1 MNILLLIFLLFLVL
15 AILVILNHIEIV
27 STDSNTTTN
36 TSTNTSTNTN
46 TGQMVSVY
54 DNIQGTC
61 ADTHFGCCP
70 DGINSKDN
78 IFGSNCP
85 SYKETQ

>member
-1 MNILLLIFLLFLVL
+1 MNTLLLIFLLFLIL
-15 AILVILNHIEIV
+15 IILVILNQMEF
-27 STDSNTTTN
+27 
-36 TSTNTSTNTN
+36 TSTNPSPNPTQNPDPDVES
-46 TGQMVSVY
+46 GQIVSAY

-70 DGINSKDN
+70 DGVNSKNN

-85 SYKETQ
+85 NI

>member
-1 MNILLLIFLLFLVL
+1 MNTLLLIFLLFLVL
-15 AILVILNHIEIV
+15 AILVILNHIV
-27 STDSNTTTN
+27 FVFTNTSKN
-36 TSTNTSTNTN
+36 TSTNTSTSQDVES
-46 TGQMVSVY
+46 GQMVSAY

-70 DGINSKDN
+70 DGVNSKDN

-85 SYKETQ
+85 TYKETQ

>member
-1 MNILLLIFLLFLVL
+1 MNTILLIFLLFLVL
-15 AILVILNHIEIV
+15 AILVILNHIEFV
-27 STDSNTTTN
+27 STNTN
-36 TSTNTSTNTN
+36 TSTNTSTSQDVE
-46 TGQMVSVY
+46 TGQMVSAY

-70 DGINSKDN
+70 DGVNSKDN

-85 SYKETQ
+85 TYKETQ

>member
-1 MNILLLIFLLFLVL
+1 MNMILLIILLFLAL
-15 AILVILNHIEIV
+15 AILVILNQMESV
-27 STDSNTTTN
+27 
-36 TSTNTSTNTN
+36 STNTN
-46 TGQMVSVY
+46 TTTPTTTPTENPVSAY

-70 DGINSKDN
+70 DGVNSKDN

>member
-1 MNILLLIFLLFLVL
+1 MNMLLLIFLLFLVL
-15 AILVILNHIEIV
+15 AILVILNHMEVVSANNNTDTNTRQIV
-27 STDSNTTTN
+27 SA
-36 TSTNTSTNTN
+36 
-46 TGQMVSVY
+46 Y

-85 SYKETQ
+85 TFEETQ

>member
-1 MNILLLIFLLFLVL
+1 MNMILLIILLFLVL
-15 AILVILNHIEIV
+15 VILIILNQMEN
-27 STDSNTTTN
+27 TATTTN
-36 TSTNTSTNTN
+36 TPTTTPT
-46 TGQMVSVY
+46 TTETPVSAY

>member
-1 MNILLLIFLLFLVL
+1 MFLIL
-15 AILVILNHIEIV
+15 AILVILNHIEFV
-27 STDSNTTTN
+27 STNPNPNPDVESE
-36 TSTNTSTNTN
+36 
-46 TGQMVSVY
+46 TGQMVSPY

-85 SYKETQ
+85 SYKETTQ

>member
-1 MNILLLIFLLFLVL
+1 MNTLLLIFLLFLIL
-15 AILVILNHIEIV
+15 IILVILNQMEF
-27 STDSNTTTN
+27 
-36 TSTNTSTNTN
+36 TSTNPSPNPTQNPDPDVES
-46 TGQMVSVY
+46 GQIVSAY

-70 DGINSKDN
+70 DGVNSKNN

-85 SYKETQ
+85 TYKETQ

>member
-1 MNILLLIFLLFLVL
+1 MNTLLLIFLLFLIL
-15 AILVILNHIEIV
+15 AILVILNQMEF
-27 STDSNTTTN
+27 TSNN
-36 TSTNTSTNTN
+36 PNPNPNPDVESE
-46 TGQMVSVY
+46 QMVSAY

-70 DGINSKDN
+70 DGVNSKDN

-85 SYKETQ
+85 TTNESII